1 MTTERAVLVILG
13 IASIVWGLKA
23 RQFYP
28 GVLGMGHRSRT
39 IPKWVGRTWSVLVG
53 LGFIYMGFRGGL
65 PLPLEKII
73 AVSLGIAIIVFG
85 IMDAKTKARRA
96 RDSNG
101 RDLGVPFFKCLWPI
115 AAGIFCIFVGL
126 TLKR

>member
-1 MTTERAVLVILG
+1 
-13 IASIVWGLKA
+13 
-23 RQFYP
+23 
-28 GVLGMGHRSRT
+28 
-39 IPKWVGRTWSVLVG
+39 
-53 LGFIYMGFRGGL
+53 MGFRGGL